1 MMDYKSYFEKF
12 VEDFYKRFDEDEER
26 RKAFLEITDNYKRTQ
41 EKLSEITKA
50 LNKPEKNK
58 PIDIIDNPKF
68 IELMGIS
75 QKTAQTW
82 RDTVQRHH
90 VAAGSGLGG
99 GLVPVG
105 QGGGFEGGGV
115 GAHGYKGNHGSGSP

>member
-26 RKAFLEITDNYKRTQ
+26 RKAFREITDNYKRTQ

-58 PIDIIDNPKF
+58 PID
-68 IELMGIS
+68 S

-82 RDTVQRHH
+82 RDT
-90 VAAGSGLGG
+90 
-99 GLVPVG
+99 
-105 QGGGFEGGGV
+105 GV
-115 GAHGYKGNHGSGSP
+115 VSFSQIGNKIYYRISDIQQLLNDNYIKARRELK